1 MIMRDVELQC
11 YCFLRLNVDVN
22 TILARVDC
30 LHIGSHHE
38 GGATMQM
45 AHTILMLHTMM
56 ESDYLIEWKTMGK
69 GCTDKNL
76 S

>member
-1 MIMRDVELQC
+1 MLD
-11 YCFLRLNVDVN
+11 VDVN

-30 LHIGSHHE
+30 HHE
-38 GGATMQM
+38 GGATTQM

-56 ESDYLIEWKTMGK
+56 ESNYLIEWKTMGK